1 MALALKE
8 GHMTRLERKQAK
20 LEKKMAKL
28 QAKLAKKN
36 GALPAAAPAEKES
49 KFSDIMLAK
58 VACNILGV
66 EYPGDEYFT
75 PAPVAAPAPAAPVA
89 VEEPAPVALPEPVA
103 EPAPVVEEPVAAP
116 EPVAELEPA
125 PVVEEP
131 APVVEEPVAEE
142 PAPVVEEPVAEPEPE
157 VVEETLPAPVEAPV
171 AEVVE
176 EIPALPEPE
185 PAPELVPAVVE
196 EKVLTKAEI
205 AQKLFDEK
213 NGTMLR
219 DQFVAH
225 AGTYL
230 GVVEN
235 YNGLASTLYIK
246 YGTKAVATVM
256 DGTDGAYAVTMRL
269 DAELGKEIMKLFDCV
284 TYSKFPKSKFWFDVA
299 GTAPASLLRFFVDES
314 YKAAVKDAEDIVAQK
329 KVQYEEN
336 LESDDEHT
344 SMKKLL
350 QHAATRQFV
359 EAESKS
365 ETGSANIKFRG
376 KSIAICT
383 GNNLNFKLNMFANPE
398 ISEKY
403 AAKGVKNERAKF
415 PMGSKWYNFE
425 IKGDISRKVI
435 ENLFNDV
442 YTVVRKE
449 SMEKK

>member
-1 MALALKE
+1 MS
-8 GHMTRLERKQAK
+8 RLEKKLAK
-20 LEKKMAKL
+20 LEKKQQKL
-28 QAKLAKKN
+28 QRKLDKKN
-36 GALPAAAPAEKES
+36 GRLEVEPVVEES
-49 KFSDIMLAK
+49 KFSDVMLAK
-58 VACNILGV
+58 VACEILGL
-66 EYPGDEYFT
+66 EYPGDEYF
-75 PAPVAAPAPAAPVA
+75 APAPQ
-89 VEEPAPVALPEPVA
+89 LPEKQEVL
-103 EPAPVVEEPVAAP
+103 APVVIEEPKLPDP
-116 EPVAELEPA
+116 EK
-125 PVVEEP
+125 VV
-131 APVVEEPVAEE
+131 EPVAEE
-142 PAPVVEEPVAEPEPE
+142 VAEPVVETLPEVIEPVVEVVEEVPALPELEPVVEALPEVVEPVVETTEPVAEE
-157 VVEETLPAPVEAPV
+157 VIEPV

-176 EIPALPEPE
+176 VAI
-185 PAPELVPAVVE
+185 E
-196 EKVLTKAEI
+196 EKPLTNAEI
-205 AQKLFDEK
+205 AQKLYDES

-256 DGTDGAYAVTMRL
+256 DGENNTYAITMRV
-269 DAELGKEIMKLFDCV
+269 DADLGKEIMKRFDCV
-284 TYSKFPKSKFWFDVA
+284 SYSKFPKSKFWFDVD
-299 GTAPASLLRFFVDES
+299 GNAPANLIRFFVDES
-314 YKAAVKDAEDIVAQK
+314 YKAAVKDAEAIVAEK
-329 KVQYEEN
+329 RVQYEEN
-336 LESDDEHT
+336 LESDDEHI

-350 QHAATRQFV
+350 QHAATRQYV

-365 ETGSANIKFRG
+365 ETGNANIRFRG

-403 AAKGVKNERAKF
+403 AAKGIKNERAKF

-425 IKGDISRKVI
+425 IKGDMSRKVV

-449 SMEKK
+449 SMGK